1 MSLQWRNGQCFVSGG
16 SLDMLRGPFQDLAGL
31 LQDIT
36 GLIIGHPTAV
46 TGHVTGHLCHWLRL
60 PGRIIEAARWKIQS
74 Q

>member
-1 MSLQWRNGQCFVSGG
+1 
-16 SLDMLRGPFQDLAGL
+16 MLRGPFQDLAGL